1 MYLSIPPQ
9 WFLIFFRYSFIFILF
24 SYKLYSIY
32 DKDAKE
38 FGPLFNAKNDIVAS
52 RYVEEMIKDVNHVDS
67 YALYCMGEFDTENGI
82 TETNVSFVSDCSN
95 LVDVVED
102 VD

>member
-1 MYLSIPPQ
+1 MI
-9 WFLIFFRYSFIFILF
+9 
-24 SYKLYSIY
+24 YKLYSIY

-52 RYVEEMIKDVNHVDS
+52 RYVHEMIKEVSFVDS
-67 YALYCMGEFDTENGI
+67 YALYCMGEFDVEYGI

-95 LVDVVED
+95 LVDINE
-102 VD
+102 VDLNE